1 MKYFKPAIILN
12 KFSVNS
18 GKPVILGDFLQRK
31 GDFYNSNAIVSTFTP
46 WKWIVTKV
54 LNQYHLALCWS
65 EHKMF
70 FLMTPPEVYS

>member
-1 MKYFKPAIILN
+1 MKYFKPASILN

-46 WKWIVTKV
+46 
-54 LNQYHLALCWS
+54 
-65 EHKMF
+65 
-70 FLMTPPEVYS
+70 